1 MPSCRKCKHQPGR
14 NGARAHNRRC
24 LCGLCVL
31 LKDWHEQEKAR
42 PHYRAF
48 SLLSM
53 NPGLAYVAGAWQVA
67 AEVIVPINNE
77 GGRTIGMRAHLFLF
91 LDDLF
96 PACSENHF

>member
-1 MPSCRKCKHQPGR
+1 MPQMQASARVQWCSSSQPALFMR
-14 NGARAHNRRC
+14 
-24 LCGLCVL
+24 CVL

-67 AEVIVPINNE
+67 ADVIVPINNE